1 MNSNTLNSRFKEVSE
16 QIQKAVADDPA
27 LSAMIGVLLVM
38 FENQAALNNSQ
49 SELIES
55 QSSEIKLLTKRIE
68 TLTLTIEK
76 LSAKLGN
83 KSITVRKTT
92 NENINGKGS
101 ERKKGIDSSSKEK
114 KQKEKKE
121 VPVNDDVSVTDKE
134 VCIDIDGK
142 ELSLEEARKKVGTVF
157 TGKDGRRYK
166 YVRINDS
173 SEKIDINI
181 SVRHTRYSK
190 LQVIAVDDNGN
201 EISEV
206 KVTPTLYPK
215 TDFLKKSSMS
225 IGLMSLIL
233 EQWLVLKS
241 PLNRISQY
249 LLRYDISYSRQQL
262 YSYTDTTAALLMP
275 IFKHM
280 ESYLKEAKFIGVDET
295 YWSCREKGKIKGPPE
310 DEPGRKSHRSKSKT
324 LRSYVFGIVSKQV
337 CLYYH
342 SLERSADI
350 PKNIILDNQ
359 VSDDCFIE
367 SDAFYRKMFSIKKDK
382 DGNSS
387 RVFSH
392 GICWVHGRRNFCEL
406 VNYGTHKNGAPIQ
419 EIIDNHWEKDIEDA
433 RYFIES
439 ITNCFKVHNT
449 LVEKCIKNEE
459 LDICELKA
467 KELTPL
473 IDKIFDKAQNIYKAI
488 KRERANSK
496 EKLNTEPERKCSSR
510 LYKAIVYMVN
520 NEERLRAFLSSPYGV
535 MTNNETEEKFRELDL
550 LRNGMIASDTCKG
563 ASNLTEF
570 YSLYKTCLLHNT
582 DFRTYMKTI
591 ITTMMLHINEIE
603 FEKDAKG
610 TITGY
615 KSHKISTEILDKLMP
630 WNMA

>member
-114 KQKEKKE
+114 KQKEKKD

>member
-1 MNSNTLNSRFKEVSE
+1 MNSRFKEVSE
-16 QIQKAVADDPA
+16 QIKKAVADDPA

-49 SELIES
+49 SQLIES
-55 QSSEIKLLTKRIE
+55 QSSEIKQLTKRIE
-68 TLTLTIEK
+68 ELTLTIEK

-83 KSITVRKTT
+83 KAITVRKTT

-173 SEKIDINI
+173 SEKIDIDI
-181 SVRHTRYSK
+181 IVRHTHYSK
-190 LQVIAVDDNGN
+190 LQVVAVDDNGN

-206 KVTPTLYPK
+206 KVTPTLYPE

-280 ESYLKEAKFIGVDET
+280 ESYLKEATFIGVDET

-324 LRSYVFGIVSKQV
+324 LRSYVFGIVSKKV

-359 VSDDCFIE
+359 VSENCFIE

-392 GICWVHGRRNFCEL
+392 GICWVHSRRNFCEL
-406 VNYGTHKNGAPIQ
+406 VNYGTHKNGSPIQ
-419 EIIDNHWEKDIEDA
+419 EIIDNHWEQDIEDA
-433 RYFIES
+433 RYFIKE
-439 ITNCFKVHNT
+439 ITDCFKVHNT
-449 LVEKCIKNEE
+449 LVEKCIKNEG

-473 IDKIFDKAQNIYKAI
+473 IDKIFDKAQNIYKTI

-496 EKLNTEPERKCSSR
+496 EKLNTEPVRKCSDR

-582 DFRTYMKTI
+582 DFRKYMKKV
-591 ITTMMLHINEIE
+591 ITEMMLHVNEIE

-615 KSHKISTEILDKLMP
+615 KSHNISTEFLDKLMP
-630 WNMA
+630 WNVA